1 MQYFINTIF
10 PKTFICSNI
19 GREITQEE
27 LKVVAE
33 NAIPGNTHKNTG
45 NITSLE
51 RYLLKDKIEFTSIK
65 TFIEDGIKNYVDTVV
80 KPKDDLQF
88 YITQSWLNYTKPGE
102 HHHKHAHP
110 NSLLSGVFYFNAD
123 KEKDKIY
130 FYDDNEYKRIKLEPK
145 EWNLYNSNSWWY
157 PVGTG
162 DLVIFE
168 SNLTHMVDTTIS
180 DQTRIS
186 LAFNVFAKGSFGSED
201 SLTALY
207 L

>member
-1 MQYFINTIF
+1 MEYFINTIF

-19 GREITQEE
+19 GRQITEEE
-27 LKVVAE
+27 LNVVAE
-33 NAIPGNTHKNTG
+33 NAIPGATHKNTG
-45 NITSLE
+45 NLNSIQ
-51 RYLLKDKIEFTSIK
+51 RYLLNDKTEFSSIR
-65 TFIEDGIKNYVDTVV
+65 TFIEDGIKNYVDTVI
-80 KPKDDLQF
+80 KPKDDVQF

-102 HHHKHAHP
+102 YHHKHEHP

-123 KEKDKIY
+123 KEKDRIY
-130 FYDDNEYKRIKLEPK
+130 FYDDKDYQRLKLEATD
-145 EWNLYNSNSWWY
+145 WNLYNSTSWWY

-162 DLVIFE
+162 DLVIFKSE
-168 SNLTHMVDTTIS
+168 LTHMVDTTVS

-186 LAFNVFAKGSFGSED
+186 LAFNVFAKGAFGTED